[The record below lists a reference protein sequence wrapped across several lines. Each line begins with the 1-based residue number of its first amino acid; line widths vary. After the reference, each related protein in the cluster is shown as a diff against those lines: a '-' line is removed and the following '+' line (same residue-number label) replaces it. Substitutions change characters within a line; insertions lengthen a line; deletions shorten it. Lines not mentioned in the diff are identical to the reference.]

1 MSTVK
6 YEHLP
11 TTTLTIVTE
20 LKGEI
25 DLTHLC
31 YLLPITY
38 LICNQPNYKKV
49 PTCNVKGGII
59 SVRYK
64 DIMRG
69 FPKNSRS
76 FKNAIIIDLSMGNKN
91 VSLKLS
97 QKKIQL
103 CGASSERMAIK
114 ASEIIVA
121 YIQRIEELLIRLHK
135 DPQKTNRTFE
145 WMLNLTK
152 CKKENRI
159 LLNPPQDF
167 SLLHHEYP
175 EDIDKTLAQWILPMI
190 SDYVEYE
197 DFKMHLKYLKG
208 LQSILVQG
216 TIEMHP
222 IQVKMKNHNYC
233 IQFPIRRQKVFE
245 LFSSLPDW
253 IAIYDSTWDSSVRLL
268 YLSETKKIDYKD
280 EDTFPFFDKEED
292 EDEEDEEEEGTDQY
306 HTFTV
311 FSTGSVTQSGP
322 NPHEIEELY
331 NKFNR
336 ILVENKEKIIM
347 RTRIPIN
354 RNIKIPFFNTT
365 ELVNPPPPFQDI
377 VTSSSLPCSLPSSLP
392 SKE

>member
-38 LICNQPNYKKV
+38 LICNQSSYKKV

-121 YIQRIEELLIRLHK
+121 YIKRIEELLKRLHQ
-135 DPQKTNRTFE
+135 DPVRTDRTFK
-145 WMLNLTK
+145 WMLNLIK
-152 CKKENRI
+152 CKKENRV
-159 LLNPPQDF
+159 LLHPPHDF
-167 SLLHHEYP
+167 SLLHHQYP
-175 EDIDKTLAQWILPMI
+175 EDVDKVLVQWILPMI
-190 SDYVEYE
+190 SDYIEYE
-197 DFKMHLKYLKG
+197 DFKMHLQYLKG
-208 LQSILVQG
+208 LQSILLQG
-216 TIEMHP
+216 AIEMNP

-268 YLSETKKIDYKD
+268 YLSDIKKFDYTQEEGEEGEDDD
-280 EDTFPFFDKEED
+280 E
-292 EDEEDEEEEGTDQY
+292 EEEEGTDQY

-322 NPHEIEELY
+322 NPKEIETLY
-331 NKFNR
+331 NKFNQ
-336 ILVENKEKIIM
+336 ILNENREKIIM
-347 RTRIPIN
+347 RTRIPIH

-365 ELVNPPPPFQDI
+365 ELVNPPPPFEDI
-377 VTSSSLPCSLPSSLP
+377 VYKGIPT
-392 SKE
+392 